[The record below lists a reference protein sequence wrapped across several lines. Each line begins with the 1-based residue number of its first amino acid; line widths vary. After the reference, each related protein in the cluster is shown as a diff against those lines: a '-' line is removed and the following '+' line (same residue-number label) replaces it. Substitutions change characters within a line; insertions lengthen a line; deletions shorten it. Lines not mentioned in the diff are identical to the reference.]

1 VVGRCKLKLVETRV
15 ESVRLRLLRLKYR
28 ICYQKLLSNST
39 CAATQWFQTLAWK
52 RRAEDP
58 LILVR
63 TSASG
68 ADAGRHPE
76 VTATPRSVWEARGG
90 ATFEAGLR

>member
-1 VVGRCKLKLVETRV
+1 MRRYNW
-15 ESVRLRLLRLKYR
+15 ESFPNNTLL
-28 ICYQKLLSNST
+28 
-39 CAATQWFQTLAWK
+39 QWFQTLAWK